1 MSRPERAPRRYFVGG
16 REVSRREALNEWLRR
31 VAADGMIASY
41 ARRTF
46 ETAEELSPRRPGE
59 IAQARGALDAKG
71 IVVTGAEGL

>member
-1 MSRPERAPRRYFVGG
+1 MAPRRYFVRG
-16 REVSRREALNEWLRR
+16 REVSRREALNEWLRQ
-31 VAADGMIASY
+31 VATEGMTASY

-59 IAQARGALDAKG
+59 IAQARGELDGKG